1 MTDYQQRYTERGIP
15 LYDPASSAPYDAANA
30 PREGWYIIE
39 VAGESDISN
48 PQSRDKDR
56 DDDPPRDCIEA
67 ITPDTLQT
75 LARNFDP
82 TTNGGKGLLV
92 NRDHLCLRGDVET
105 RAEGWVKALD
115 ADGDKLAAYIK
126 FTPGGHNLVLNEEY
140 WGWSTE
146 YPHANYRHLGGNR
159 YEPTYL
165 SGVALTNTPHHDTQP
180 GISHA
185 RTLPLFTSTNQKD
198 TNMATKIQRRVTHSD
213 DANKQLDD
221 LQTNS
226 DDAKKDDTSCNSD
239 EDQKDDTQTNSDPDN
254 KDETQTNSDDGWDG
268 IIDQIAAAL
277 GVGDEA
283 TGDEI
288 VAAVVALKQ
297 DFDALKASSDGTQTN
312 SRRSPR
318 MVHNKGAQ
326 RMDNKVIPQGD
337 VVVHTITGKEARV
350 PRKDV
355 DIVTHCNKAIADE
368 RRTLGRNLTPGEHRR
383 VWAAAAASFGGK

>member
-15 LYDPASSAPYDAANA
+15 LYDPAASAPYDAANA

-48 PQSRDKDR
+48 PQSRD
-56 DDDPPRDCIEA
+56 DDPPRDCIEV
-67 ITPDTLQT
+67 ITTDTLQT
-75 LARNFDP
+75 LARNYDP
-82 TTNGGKGLLV
+82 AVNGGKGLLV

-126 FTPGGHNLVLNEEY
+126 FTPGGHDLILNEEY

-146 YPHANYRHLGGNR
+146 YPYAHYRHLGGNR

-185 RTLPLFTSTNQKD
+185 RTHPLFTSTNQKD
-198 TNMATKIQRRVTHSD
+198 TNMATKTQRRVTHSD

-226 DDAKKDDTSCNSD
+226 DEQKKDDTSCNSD

-254 KDETQTNSDDGWDG
+254 TDDTQTNSDDGWEG

-277 GVGDEA
+277 GLGDAA

-297 DFDALKASSDGTQTN
+297 DFDALKASDGTQTN
-312 SRRSPR
+312 SRRYPR
-318 MVHNKGAQ
+318 MVHRKDAP
-326 RMDNKVIPQGD
+326 RMDRKVVPQGD
-337 VVVHTITGKEARV
+337 VAVHTAMGKEVKV
-350 PRKDV
+350 PRKEV
-355 DIVTHCNKAIADE
+355 DLVTHCYKALAEE
-368 RRTLGRNLTPGEHRR
+368 RRILGRDLTPGEHQR
-383 VWAAAAASFGGK
+383 VWNNATSSFYRK